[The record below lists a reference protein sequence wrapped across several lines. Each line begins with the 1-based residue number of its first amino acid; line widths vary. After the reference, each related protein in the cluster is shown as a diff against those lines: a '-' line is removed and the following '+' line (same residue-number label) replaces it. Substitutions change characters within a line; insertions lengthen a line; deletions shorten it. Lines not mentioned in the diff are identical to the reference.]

1 MDFVQT
7 QTVTSQVAVRCMDLW
22 ELQAQVL
29 MLVTPGGGGKAG
41 LDAAGHMGNHLII
54 SLVSLCRGDF
64 IDISPSQTRN
74 SHILF
79 LYHLILSSGPV

>member
-7 QTVTSQVAVRCMDLW
+7 QTVTSQVAVRYMNLW

-29 MLVTPGGGGKAG
+29 MLVTPGGRKWG

-74 SHILF
+74 SHIL
-79 LYHLILSSGPV
+79 YHLILSSGPV